1 MGKVPR
7 CHFIGVFVS
16 SKISGCS
23 KWMVVSGACAALHRN
38 VFAGKVDHQIES
50 KHLMDT
56 LFLWRE
62 EWPKK
67 HIFYCPILSMCF
79 VYNVPLGAYKE

>member
-1 MGKVPR
+1 MPFYRGICKFENFGMFEVD
-7 CHFIGVFVS
+7 G
-16 SKISGCS
+16 GL
-23 KWMVVSGACAALHRN
+23 SGACAALHRN
-38 VFAGKVDHQIES
+38 VFAGKVDHPIES